1 MVLQWEQVRNIG
13 YTVKH
18 SRLLVTSGVLLLL
31 AVVGA
36 VAFRALKPDAPDQSK
51 VQQLAATQ
59 PAATKAVAT
68 NTVSIQNYTF
78 SPQVITVQK
87 DRTVIWTNNDST
99 VHTIIFD
106 DAAIPNSGPLNM
118 GAGFS
123 LAFDH
128 AGTFTYHSLAYP
140 DATGTVIVTD
150 RTE

>member
-1 MVLQWEQVRNIG
+1 
-13 YTVKH
+13 
-18 SRLLVTSGVLLLL
+18 
-31 AVVGA
+31 VGA
-36 VAFRALKPDAPDQSK
+36 VAFSIFNPETSEQNK
-51 VQQLAATQ
+51 VQQLSATQ
-59 PAATKAVAT
+59 PTATKAVAT

-87 DRTVIWTNNDST
+87 DRTVIWANNDST
-99 VHTIIFD
+99 THTIIFD

-128 AGTFTYHSLAYP
+128 PGTFTYHSLAYP

-150 RTE
+150 RTD